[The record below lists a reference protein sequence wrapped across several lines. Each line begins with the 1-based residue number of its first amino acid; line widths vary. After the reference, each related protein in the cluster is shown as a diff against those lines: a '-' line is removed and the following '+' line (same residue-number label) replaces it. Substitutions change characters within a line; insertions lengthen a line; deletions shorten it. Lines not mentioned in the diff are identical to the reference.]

1 MIQIFFLPMIDDR
14 AIKCLPSEQLKVT
27 SNQNNLL
34 TGKKRDCLATDVE
47 KLVNL
52 ALESHIF
59 KY

>member
-1 MIQIFFLPMIDDR
+1 MIDDR
-14 AIKCLPSEQLKVT
+14 AIKCLPTEQLKVT

-34 TGKKRDCLATDVE
+34 TTKKRDCLATDVE

-52 ALESHIF
+52 AMESHIF

>member
-1 MIQIFFLPMIDDR
+1 MIDDK
-14 AIKCLPSEQLKVT
+14 AIKCLPTEQLNVT

-34 TGKKRDCLATDVE
+34 TAKKRDCLATDIE

-52 ALESHIF
+52 ALESHIL